1 MIKEIQ
7 FLKPLANEKDNVKVV
22 EVVLKTNNA
31 STSLDFVKNQQ
42 NPSKNYYNK
51 AKVAELEGDEKKL
64 KKQSIQVMQ
73 RTAQMLRNP
82 Q

>member
-42 NPSKNYYNK
+42 NPSKNCANK
-51 AKVAELEGDEKKL
+51 SIKTTITKPKL
-64 KKQSIQVMQ
+64 LNLRVM
-73 RTAQMLRNP
+73 RRS
-82 Q
+82 